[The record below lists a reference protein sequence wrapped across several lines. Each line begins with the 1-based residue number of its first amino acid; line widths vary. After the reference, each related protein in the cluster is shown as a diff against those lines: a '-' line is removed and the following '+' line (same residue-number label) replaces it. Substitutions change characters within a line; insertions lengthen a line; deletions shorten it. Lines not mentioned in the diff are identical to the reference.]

1 MSIAQ
6 SILTPRQLR
15 QDKYDVVLSE
25 EQILQGAQL
34 LQRDFQCEG
43 LSWYNVTLMDENIL
57 QRKRATNLKRKR
69 KMQAHRRK

>member
-1 MSIAQ
+1 MSIAY

-43 LSWYNVTLMDENIL
+43 LSWYNITLMEENIL
-57 QRKRATNLKRKR
+57 QRKRAINLKRKR